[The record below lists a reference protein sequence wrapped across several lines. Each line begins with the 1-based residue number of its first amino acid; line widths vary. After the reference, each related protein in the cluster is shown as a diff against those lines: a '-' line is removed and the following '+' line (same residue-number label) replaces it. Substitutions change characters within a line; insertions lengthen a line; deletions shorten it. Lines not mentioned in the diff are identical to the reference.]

1 MMRMMKAFP
10 TRILAGALIGLA
22 ALFCASALR
31 AQSFT
36 PLQRIAGKIDESQ
49 RVTLTGNT
57 HPAANAK
64 NDRGRVSP
72 DLPMT
77 DLILV
82 LSRDAAQQAAFEQF
96 VASQYDANSPN
107 FHHWLT
113 PEQVGQNYGPS
124 EADIAVI
131 TNWLTGH
138 GFSVDQISKDRLS
151 IRFSGKASQV
161 QSAFHTEIHNLEVN
175 GKAHIGNMS
184 DPQIPAALGSVVVG
198 VKALHN
204 FFPRP
209 AHHLGSQVTR
219 EAATGRWQRLPG
231 IEEATLGQSSFA
243 KTSPLSAQ
251 AKPAIAARPQ
261 YGISQSGTNPYL
273 VEDVGPNDFATIY
286 NVLPLWNA
294 STPIDGTGQIIAIAG
309 TSDIDVGQSASS
321 EVGANGN
328 NDVLTFR
335 NFFNLPTNNAAN
347 TPLRV
352 SGNSQPLTVC
362 TDPGTESNPP
372 PCTIDDLVENSLDV
386 EWSGS
391 IAKNAQIVLVS
402 SYVPSTDSTDDG
414 LFDSESYIVD
424 NIDNPSSPVN
434 GARIMNVSYGECE
447 LGNGTAGNVEYYN
460 LWQRAAAEGIAVFVA
475 AGDSGSASCDDGNY
489 VAESGLSVN
498 GLASTPY
505 NTAVGGTDF
514 NWCNPDTA
522 ATSECVASPYWNS
535 NNSASQS
542 SAIGY
547 IPETPWNESCANPL
561 TLKWVQDAANSIYS
575 KYSISSSQIAN
586 VEQACNFI
594 FDYSYGS
601 ANDPGGDPPGLGY
614 VYPYLEYAVETVGGS
629 GGASNCVVNSTSST
643 ATTLGSCTTTSTST
657 GSVTIPSGATVSSIP
672 LTNDGWQK
680 PSWQTGVSG
689 IPGDGVRDLPDVSF
703 FAADGY
709 VSSSAYLMCASATT
723 NNTPCAY
730 SSNNEPFYQEV
741 GGTSVAT
748 PAMAGVMALINQKAG
763 VPQGSPN
770 SELYTLAARR
780 AYSSCSAETVTT
792 SSKCYFNDIDTGT
805 NAMPCDYGAYSNDYY
820 LSPNCTTT
828 RKRLSAMLDEIGIL
842 PSYSAGAGYDR
853 PPGWDR

>member
-1 MMRMMKAFP
+1 MMKAFP
-10 TRILAGALIGLA
+10 TRILAGVLIGLA
-22 ALFCASALR
+22 ALFCASALH
-31 AQSFT
+31 AQSYT

-362 TDPGTESNPP
+362 TDPGTETDPP

-561 TLKWVQDAANSIYS
+561 TLKWVQDAA
-575 KYSISSSQIAN
+575 
-586 VEQACNFI
+586 
-594 FDYSYGS
+594 
-601 ANDPGGDPPGLGY
+601 
-614 VYPYLEYAVETVGGS
+614 
-629 GGASNCVVNSTSST
+629 
-643 ATTLGSCTTTSTST
+643 
-657 GSVTIPSGATVSSIP
+657 
-672 LTNDGWQK
+672 
-680 PSWQTGVSG
+680 
-689 IPGDGVRDLPDVSF
+689 
-703 FAADGY
+703 
-709 VSSSAYLMCASATT
+709 
-723 NNTPCAY
+723 
-730 SSNNEPFYQEV
+730 
-741 GGTSVAT
+741 
-748 PAMAGVMALINQKAG
+748 
-763 VPQGSPN
+763 
-770 SELYTLAARR
+770 
-780 AYSSCSAETVTT
+780 
-792 SSKCYFNDIDTGT
+792 
-805 NAMPCDYGAYSNDYY
+805 
-820 LSPNCTTT
+820 
-828 RKRLSAMLDEIGIL
+828 
-842 PSYSAGAGYDR
+842 
-853 PPGWDR
+853 